1 VARRIREAHREADR
15 SWAAIFT
22 AKPDV
27 AIRDRAAAKM
37 HTGRARL
44 AEWSARTPACR
55 PIDAP

>member
-37 HTGRARL
+37 HTRL